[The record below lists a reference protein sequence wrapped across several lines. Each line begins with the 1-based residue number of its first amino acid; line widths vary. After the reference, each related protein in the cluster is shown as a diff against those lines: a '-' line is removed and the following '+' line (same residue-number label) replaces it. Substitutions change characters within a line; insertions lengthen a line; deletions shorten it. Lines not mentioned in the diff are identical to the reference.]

1 MAAERTSRRLA
12 SGLEVATLAAGE
24 GPTVICL
31 HGFPDS
37 AIGMAGLV
45 EGLAAAGYRGVA
57 PWLPGYAPT
66 GLPADGDL
74 SLAALAR
81 FVLAFAD
88 DIGASTFA
96 LVGHDWGS
104 AIAQAT
110 AAAAPDRVAA
120 VVGMAVPDLHSFA
133 VRSLAHPRQLW
144 RSRYMAAFQLAGAA
158 EWLAGDDFAP
168 VRRLWARWSPGWIPD
183 AAFVDGALTALA
195 APANREAAL
204 AYYRALLP
212 RPGAGARWQASRRLA
227 FAEPATPTTLI
238 CGLRD
243 GCIGPEI
250 FPPSRDARPV
260 IDLPA
265 GHFMHLELPSEVL
278 AHVIIALRRA
288 EFGTAAGA

>member
-1 MAAERTSRRLA
+1 RPGGLGRRRPGANGATRSGSVLRPAVAAERTSRRLA

-110 AAAAPDRVAA
+110 A
-120 VVGMAVPDLHSFA
+120 
-133 VRSLAHPRQLW
+133 
-144 RSRYMAAFQLAGAA
+144 
-158 EWLAGDDFAP
+158 
-168 VRRLWARWSPGWIPD
+168 
-183 AAFVDGALTALA
+183 
-195 APANREAAL
+195 
-204 AYYRALLP
+204 
-212 RPGAGARWQASRRLA
+212 
-227 FAEPATPTTLI
+227 
-238 CGLRD
+238 
-243 GCIGPEI
+243 
-250 FPPSRDARPV
+250 
-260 IDLPA
+260 
-265 GHFMHLELPSEVL
+265 
-278 AHVIIALRRA
+278 
-288 EFGTAAGA
+288 